1 MSVVLLAA
9 AIWPFVLLAV
19 GLLIGRALR
28 RGDGLAQ
35 NRPVMT
41 VGSPGSSRPRRL
53 GSDRPLPATL
63 RGGSGALTSP

>member
-1 MSVVLLAA
+1 MGVVLLAA

-35 NRPVMT
+35 NRRVMT
-41 VGSPGSSRPRRL
+41 AGSPGRPRPRRL
-53 GSDRPLPATL
+53 GSDRPLRATL